1 MKCKNQI
8 IEVHLITTRTPDHL
22 YIHELTVT
30 AQQLA
35 SVAQLVRALHRNRR
49 AVGSIPTRGPCAAF
63 FSVVPGQI
71 LKCIYIL
78 TWITNP
84 NNSIH
89 ILIPPSEVQES
100 DYSSTNYDFFRKYFQ
115 AIIKDTKDHPSIRF
129 PNSKS
134 MNFSTLLKLVWKTQT
149 LPSQDKVNCH
159 VTLKQ
164 FY

>member
-1 MKCKNQI
+1 VTNLLALDYRGIAFQGLLCVKLFALAYCGIAFETKANYFILQKNVANI
-8 IEVHLITTRTPDHL
+8 
-22 YIHELTVT
+22 VT
-30 AQQLA
+30 KKIK
-35 SVAQLVRALHRNRR
+35 RR
-49 AVGSIPTRGPCAAF
+49 A
-63 FSVVPGQI
+63 
-71 LKCIYIL
+71 
-78 TWITNP
+78 
-84 NNSIH
+84 
-89 ILIPPSEVQES
+89 
-100 DYSSTNYDFFRKYFQ
+100 STNYDFFRKYFQ